1 MGAFIGN
8 AARETILDHEDG
20 LFQEAADRELVKRL
34 NRAVAVL
41 SDMTNDKDTISVL
54 FQKYWEIDQ
63 CEANSLVQGEI
74 RERCPAR
81 RLANHLKSEKS
92 YNPFEARRFIEVYDL
107 PKRLKE
113 GPGLSTMRFDQL

>member
-8 AARETILDHEDG
+8 AARETILDHEDR

-41 SDMTNDKDTISVL
+41 SDMTNDKDAITVL
-54 FQKYWEIDQ
+54 LQKYWEIDQ

-74 RERCPAR
+74 RGDVQLVTR
-81 RLANHLKSEKS
+81 RTISS
-92 YNPFEARRFIEVYDL
+92 QRRTIT
-107 PKRLKE
+107 RLKRE
-113 GPGLSTMRFDQL
+113 DL